1 MEGNKRFKTVQGSN
15 RANTEKRQ
23 RNLVNKLKSLK
34 KKNNGKGVQNK
45 KLIHNMKV
53 ILILFLNNLSHQKIF
68 LARSLHSDD
77 IVVVDG

>member
-34 KKNNGKGVQNK
+34 KNNGKGVQNK
-45 KLIHNMKV
+45 KLI
-53 ILILFLNNLSHQKIF
+53 
-68 LARSLHSDD
+68 DT
-77 IVVVDG
+77 

>member
-34 KKNNGKGVQNK
+34 KKK
-45 KLIHNMKV
+45 ITEKV
-53 ILILFLNNLSHQKIF
+53 FRIRN
-68 LARSLHSDD
+68 
-77 IVVVDG
+77 

>member
-34 KKNNGKGVQNK
+34 KK
-45 KLIHNMKV
+45 ITEKV
-53 ILILFLNNLSHQKIF
+53 FRIRN
-68 LARSLHSDD
+68 
-77 IVVVDG
+77 

>member
-1 MEGNKRFKTVQGSN
+1 MEGNKRFKTAQGSN

-45 KLIHNMKV
+45 KLI
-53 ILILFLNNLSHQKIF
+53 
-68 LARSLHSDD
+68 DT
-77 IVVVDG
+77 

>member
-34 KKNNGKGVQNK
+34 KKK
-45 KLIHNMKV
+45 KTEKV
-53 ILILFLNNLSHQKIF
+53 FRIRN
-68 LARSLHSDD
+68 
-77 IVVVDG
+77 